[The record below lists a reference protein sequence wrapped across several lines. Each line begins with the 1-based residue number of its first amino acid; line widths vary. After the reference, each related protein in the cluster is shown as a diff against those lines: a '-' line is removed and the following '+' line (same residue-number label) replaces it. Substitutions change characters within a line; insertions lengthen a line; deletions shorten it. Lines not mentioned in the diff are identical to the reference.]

1 MKGLPIADLRLP
13 IGQAIEL
20 TYQQCNVGIGN
31 WQSAIANRLGVKWKP
46 Y

>member
-1 MKGLPIADLRLP
+1 MNEGIADLRLP

-31 WQSAIANRLGVKWKP
+31 RKSEIDLGAKWKLS
-46 Y
+46 